1 MWVDREWEGL
11 LFVCG
16 VVRSALR
23 SSVGV
28 EKGCSGWC
36 PGGLLVSVGGPIWRG
51 CRGGARWEVGGM
63 GVRQGDRLKDL
74 K

>member
-11 LFVCG
+11 PLVGIG
-16 VVRSALR
+16 VWRVLR

-36 PGGLLVSVGGPIWRG
+36 PGGLLVSVGGPFWRG

-63 GVRQGDRLKDL
+63 GVSQGDRLKDL